1 MIIPDGLNIAMFI
14 VSIVLMYVRHMSLL
28 ESIMGMFCIS
38 VPMIL
43 LNVLIAESFG
53 GGDIKLM
60 FVSGIALGWKYSLLA
75 AFIGILLAGSYS
87 IYLLVSKKIDKKRTY
102 CFWSL
107 FINWYFLL
115 LLSYGSEIISW
126 YLNLMM

>member
-1 MIIPDGLNIAMFI
+1 
-14 VSIVLMYVRHMSLL
+14 
-28 ESIMGMFCIS
+28 
-38 VPMIL
+38 MIL

-87 IYLLVSKKIDKKRTY
+87 IYLLVSKKIDKKGHIAFGPY
-102 CFWSL
+102 LSIGI
-107 FINWYFLL
+107 FIA
-115 LLSYGSEIISW
+115 LSYGSEIISW

>member
-1 MIIPDGLNIAMFI
+1 MVDFDTMIIPDGFKYSHVHCFYCFN
-14 VSIVLMYVRHMSLL
+14 VCKTYVFVR
-28 ESIMGMFCIS
+28 SIMGMFCIS

-87 IYLLVSKKIDKKRTY
+87 IYY
-102 CFWSL
+102 W
-107 FINWYFLL
+107 
-115 LLSYGSEIISW
+115 
-126 YLNLMM
+126 

>member
-1 MIIPDGLNIAMFI
+1 
-14 VSIVLMYVRHMSLL
+14 
-28 ESIMGMFCIS
+28 MFCIS

-87 IYLLVSKKIDKKRTY
+87 IYLLVSKKINKKGHIAFGPY
-102 CFWSL
+102 LSIGI
-107 FINWYFLL
+107 FIA
-115 LLSYGSEIISW
+115 LSYGSEIISW
-126 YLNLMM
+126 YRHDLKCTFCNFRFCLFPASGIKRIGSNIQDTHYLRVG

>member
-1 MIIPDGLNIAMFI
+1 MIIEQSQHIIDEISKVFI
-14 VSIVLMYVRHMSLL
+14 GKDEIIKKVLMTIYAGGH
-28 ESIMGMFCIS
+28 
-38 VPMIL
+38 IL

-87 IYLLVSKKIDKKRTY
+87 IYLLVSKKINKKGHIAFGPY
-102 CFWSL
+102 LSIGI
-107 FINWYFLL
+107 FIA
-115 LLSYGSEIISW
+115 LSYGSEIISW